1 MSGLTEFEK
10 QYFSE
15 GFRFLDKN
23 KDDKVEKNDLGA
35 MLKALKF
42 DLNEQQIV
50 DMIQVADSKKDG
62 TVRYEDFLARF
73 VHKDMGEL
81 EAELQQAFEIVDM
94 FIIISFFFLAG
105 ENVKISTGDLQAFFN
120 SIGEE
125 VNDEEL
131 KEIMDMAGTDGKL
144 SKEEFIKMLHV

>member
-81 EAELQQAFEIVDM
+81 EAELQQAFEIV
-94 FIIISFFFLAG
+94 AG

-120 SIGEE
+120 AIGEE